1 MPKPPEPNA
10 AATAGRGFI
19 VITAAKLWFMLG
31 GALITFGLPF
41 IFGSRLY
48 GPGADGKALYGQYVD
63 LNNTLSILSMVMVT
77 GVMQAVA
84 KFVSQTPEN
93 AGGIVRQ
100 ARTMMLVVG
109 ALVGGGFI
117 AAAPWIAESRHNPD
131 LVNGY
136 RAAGVILFCYGVYTV
151 FIGTL
156 NGRKEF
162 FRQALFDIGFTS
174 MKAVLVLGA
183 AALGLGVIG
192 AFGGFATAA
201 FVIMLLAAWR
211 VGRTVGDGPPDRA
224 LYAFAAQ
231 VMLYTLV
238 FNVVFKLDVLLF
250 KPAAVALYAPV
261 ADWMPQGGAL
271 LEWMRARAVEASADG
286 LLGVYGLA
294 LNVSR
299 LPWQATIAITF
310 VVFPMVSEATFAADR
325 DRTLLYIR
333 QTLRYSMMLIGA
345 AAVVLTAVP
354 QAIIGLLPAGFADG
368 VVALAWL
375 APAYFCFSLFNV
387 VNTLLMSAG
396 RATAALL
403 IGVVTVGLAAALYS
417 TVLPGAGSGVELLAR
432 TGQCTLA
439 AFVVGLAIGSGVL
452 WRHYGP
458 PFPLGTTARVLGI
471 GAVMVVAG
479 RALPTLGK
487 IGNLALAV
495 AMGLAF
501 VAALVVTREFGAE
514 DKERLMRVL
523 GRKKK

>member
-63 LNNTLSILSMVMVT
+63 INNTLSILSMVMVT
-77 GVMQAVA
+77 GVMQSVA
-84 KFVSQTPEN
+84 KFVSQTPER
-93 AGGIVRQ
+93 AGGVLRQ

-117 AAAPWIAESRHNPD
+117 AAAPWIAEARHNPD

-192 AFGGFATAA
+192 AFGGFAAA
-201 FVIMLLAAWR
+201 ALLIMLLAAWR
-211 VGRTVGDGPPDRA
+211 VGRGVGDGPPDRA

-271 LEWMRARAVEASADG
+271 LDWMRTRAVEASADG

-375 APAYFCFSLFNV
+375 APAYFFFSLFNV

-403 IGVVTVGLAAALYS
+403 VGVVTVGLAAALYS
-417 TVLPGAGSGVELLAR
+417 ILLPGAGSGVDLLAR

-439 AFVVGLAIGSGVL
+439 AFVVGLSIGSGVL

-458 PFPLGTTARVLGI
+458 PFPLATTARVLGI

-487 IGNLALAV
+487 IGNLGVAV
-495 AMGLAF
+495 AMGLIF
-501 VAALVVTREFGAE
+501 LAALVVTREFGAE